1 MTTLDSSSDSG
12 QVNSGID
19 LRYTDES
26 TRAQDDLFV
35 HVNGK
40 WLDDYAI
47 PADRAV
53 DGAFRTLYDR
63 AEEDVRTIIQES
75 AESNPPVGTDAQK
88 IGDLYSSFLDADAVE
103 EAGLSPIADELAS
116 VADAGDLVT
125 LAEVLGSLQR
135 TGVGGA
141 IGHYVD
147 TDAKNSSRY
156 LVHVTQSGIGLPDES
171 YYREDN
177 YANIREAYIA
187 HIAKM
192 FSIAGLPYDAQRVF
206 DLETELA
213 AGHWDVVARRDAEK
227 SYNLVDF
234 DTLVGNEPG
243 FNWTAWMSGLG
254 GSSEQF
260 AEIVV
265 GQPSFLSTFTRLWVS
280 ADIEDWKAWLA
291 WRVVH
296 SRAPYLTAALVEENF
311 AFYGT
316 TLSGTEE
323 NRERWKRGV
332 SLVQDL
338 LGEAVGKLYVERHF
352 PADAKARMQVL
363 VANLQ
368 EAYRRNITDLE
379 WMSPE
384 TRQKAL
390 DKLDKFTP
398 KIGYPDRWRD
408 YSAVQIDASDLLGNY
423 RRGYIAEYQRD
434 LDKLGGPVDRDEWFM
449 TPQTVNAYYN
459 PGMNEIVFPAAILQP
474 PFFDPEADDAAN
486 YGGIGAVIGH
496 EIGHGFDDQ
505 GAKYDGDGN
514 MIDWWT
520 DSDRSEFGKRTTAL
534 IDQYNEFEPKA
545 LPGHKVNGQFT
556 IGENIGDLGGL
567 SIAVAAYKIALDGKD
582 APILDGLTGLQR
594 VFFGWSQVWR
604 TKARDEEAIRRL
616 AVDPHSP
623 AEFRCNGVV
632 RNLDSFHEAFD
643 VKSGDALYL
652 DPAERVRIW

>member
-1 MTTLDSSSDSG
+1 MTSV
-12 QVNSGID
+12 VNSGID
-19 LRYTDES
+19 LSYQDEN

-40 WLDDYAI
+40 WLEEYDI

-63 AEEDVRTIIQES
+63 AEVDVQTIIEES
-75 AESNPPVGTDAQK
+75 AAANPPAGSDAQK
-88 IGDLYSSFLDADAVE
+88 IGDLFSSFMDADRAEQLGVT
-103 EAGLSPIADELAS
+103 PIADELTAIS
-116 VADAGDLVT
+116 DATDLVT
-125 LAEVLGSLQR
+125 LAGVLGSLQR

-147 TDAKNSSRY
+147 TDAKQSDRY
-156 LVHVTQSGIGLPDES
+156 LVHFSQSGIGLPDES
-171 YYREDN
+171 YYRQDE
-177 YANIREAYIA
+177 YAEIRTSYLE
-187 HIAKM
+187 HISKM
-192 FSIAGLPYDAQRVF
+192 FALSGIEYDAQTVF
-206 DLETELA
+206 DLEQKIA

-234 DTLVGNEPG
+234 DTLVQNGAG
-243 FNWTAWMSGLG
+243 FNWAAWISGLG
-254 GSSEQF
+254 ATTEQF

-265 GQPSFLSTFTRLWVS
+265 RQPPFLSTFVSLWTS
-280 ADIEDWKAWLA
+280 EDIEAWKAWLA

-296 SRAPYLTAALVEENF
+296 SRAPFLTSAIVDENF

-316 TLSGTEE
+316 TLTGTEE

-332 SLVQDL
+332 SLVQDV

-352 PADAKARMQVL
+352 PADSKARMQVL
-363 VANLQ
+363 VENLT
-368 EAYRRNITDLE
+368 EAYRRNISELE

-384 TRQKAL
+384 TREKAL
-390 DKLDKFTP
+390 DKLGKFTP

-408 YSAVQIDASDLLGNY
+408 YSSVEISADDLLGNY
-423 RRGYIAEYQRD
+423 RRGYTADYQRD

-514 MIDWWT
+514 MVDWWT
-520 DSDRSEFGKRTTAL
+520 DSDRTEFGKRTTAL
-534 IDQYNEFEPKA
+534 IEQYNEFEPKA
-545 LPGHKVNGQFT
+545 LPGHKVNGEFT

-567 SIAVAAYKIALDGKD
+567 SIAVAAYEISLEGKD
-582 APILDGLTGLQR
+582 APVLDGLSGLQR

-604 TKARDEEAIRRL
+604 TKARDAEAIRRL

-623 AEFRCNGVV
+623 PEFRCNGVV

-643 VKSGDALYL
+643 VRPGDALYL
-652 DPAERVRIW
+652 DPGKRVKIW